1 MSTLATLTDTL
12 KLSRKGKSFKDKI
25 TAFLLAG
32 FPKLGTHRDLAR
44 AWWLR
49 QLNKRCVS
57 GQLQVSLVIA
67 GRPVL
72 FSMREG
78 NEGDY
83 TVGGELIAEIYTKPG
98 FKPKSVID
106 GGANIG
112 MFSVLANAYFPGIRI
127 TAYEPDEENFAQLL
141 INLKQNNINS
151 LARNLGLWSKTTTLY
166 FHKDLSQIGYV
177 DENPPGFA
185 INCEVPEISDE
196 QWMKL
201 DIEGAEYQVLPAV
214 LDQAIKPKF
223 FSLEVHHMKKNGSHL
238 LDLLTN
244 NGYLLMGDKDSS
256 EDCFVV
262 DGLRKG

>member
-1 MSTLATLTDTL
+1 M
-12 KLSRKGKSFKDKI
+12 KLSRKGKTFKDRI

-32 FPKLGTHRDLAR
+32 FPKLGTNRYLAR

-49 QLNKRCVS
+49 QLNSRCKL

-67 GRPVL
+67 GQPVL
-72 FSMREG
+72 FSMRQG

-83 TVGGELIAEIYTKPG
+83 TVGGELIAEIYTRPS
-98 FKPKSVID
+98 FTPKSVID

-112 MFSVLANAYFPGIRI
+112 MFSVLANAYFPGVRI
-127 TAYEPDEENFAQLL
+127 TAYEPDEENFTQLML
-141 INLKQNNINS
+141 NIKQNNINCI
-151 LARNLGLWSKTTTLY
+151 ARKAGLWSKTTTLY
-166 FHKDLSQIGYV
+166 FHKNLSQIGYV

-185 INCEVPEISDE
+185 INCEVPEVSDE

-201 DIEGAEYQVLPAV
+201 DIEGAEYQVLPTILGQTV
-214 LDQAIKPKF
+214 EPKF
-223 FSLEVHHMKKNGSHL
+223 FSLEVHHMKKNGSYL

-244 NGYLLMGDKDSS
+244 NGYQLMGDKDSS

-262 DGLRKG
+262 DGLKK